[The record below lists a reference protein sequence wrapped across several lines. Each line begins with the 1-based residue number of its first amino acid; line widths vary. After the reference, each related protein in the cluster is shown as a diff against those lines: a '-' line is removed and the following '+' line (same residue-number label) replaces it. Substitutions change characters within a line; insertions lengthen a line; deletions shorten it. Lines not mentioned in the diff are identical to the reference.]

1 MPIPIK
7 SKVVNEFADEIA
19 VAEIL
24 ASWSIEEIKQ
34 LLCEIEAELRKR
46 PYLMRIERSGRHA
59 NASCTDLAMSCQP
72 A

>member
-7 SKVVNEFADEIA
+7 SKVVNEFADQIA

-46 PYLMRIERSGRHA
+46 PIPHAHQTLRAPCQRLMH
-59 NASCTDLAMSCQP
+59 
-72 A
+72 